1 MSLVFFAGLTV
12 TTDAQTFNW
21 SPAGPIYTAGR
32 ARNMLVD
39 KADAGGN
46 TLYVGS
52 TTSGIFKS
60 SDAGQNWFPLN
71 DQATVRNISYLE
83 QSANNTIFVGTGEGF
98 LRPSQAAKAQP
109 GTGLYKL
116 VGNNLVLVKDSN
128 TTTCKINRIACHP
141 FDANII
147 AISTRTGVLYSVDGG
162 TTFITASTGTFTGMG
177 QDVKFDISGNLY
189 FSVGSVAGTSSV
201 SSTVWKS
208 NGPLSA
214 SSAFTDITPTSPS
227 VPSPNF
233 GRIELAISP
242 SNPNVVYVSCANK
255 YNNRSSATLQGL
267 FVSYD
272 ATSTTPTWGIILVGS
287 PQLDPLS
294 NGGTLASGDYAH
306 TILVDPSNS
315 DHILMGGYTFYSF
328 TRTGGTNSSPSG
340 SWVQAGSPYALNSQI
355 YLHENIHDIKIIGSN
370 PIKFYFV
377 TDAGIYRSIDLV
389 GGIFPSFQ
397 PFYKGLVTGQ
407 FNSVS

>member
-162 TTFITASTGTFTGMG
+162 TTFIPASTGTFTGM
-177 QDVKFDISGNLY
+177 
-189 FSVGSVAGTSSV
+189 
-201 SSTVWKS
+201 
-208 NGPLSA
+208 
-214 SSAFTDITPTSPS
+214 
-227 VPSPNF
+227 
-233 GRIELAISP
+233 
-242 SNPNVVYVSCANK
+242 
-255 YNNRSSATLQGL
+255 
-267 FVSYD
+267 
-272 ATSTTPTWGIILVGS
+272 
-287 PQLDPLS
+287 
-294 NGGTLASGDYAH
+294 
-306 TILVDPSNS
+306 
-315 DHILMGGYTFYSF
+315 
-328 TRTGGTNSSPSG
+328 
-340 SWVQAGSPYALNSQI
+340 
-355 YLHENIHDIKIIGSN
+355 
-370 PIKFYFV
+370 
-377 TDAGIYRSIDLV
+377 
-389 GGIFPSFQ
+389 
-397 PFYKGLVTGQ
+397 
-407 FNSVS
+407 